1 MGVEPWN
8 LKSKVAI
15 SGWFLFHFFCG
26 SHLES
31 FWILGG
37 KVSSILRFGLIH
49 LEVFKYKAIDPYL
62 LPLFF
67 PSQNPWQVTS
77 TKKWASSWRDLC
89 SCRWR
94 KTSRMLYDFKLTTF
108 SGTCFQMK
116 PVIRKILP
124 CSCNHCRMFNC
135 LSKELTT
142 KKGYIA
148 REVHVVC
155 PSPLCVITLHRS
167 FLDDMSVH
175 DILDVGVAWCC
186 LSS

>member
-1 MGVEPWN
+1 M
-8 LKSKVAI
+8 L
-15 SGWFLFHFFCG
+15 
-26 SHLES
+26 S

-37 KVSSILRFGLIH
+37 KVPSFSRSGLMH

-67 PSQNPWQVTS
+67 PHRTLGRSQVPKSERQAGGTS
-77 TKKWASSWRDLC
+77 LVVALKHLGC
-89 SCRWR
+89 F
-94 KTSRMLYDFKLTTF
+94 MIFVNF

-116 PVIRKILP
+116 TVIRKILP

-155 PSPLCVITLHRS
+155 PSLLCVITLHHS

-175 DILDVGVAWCC
+175 DILDVGVAWCY